1 MARDADN
8 GLPSHISISETSDES
23 PDTLERPADAAN
35 RRKTL
40 YQRSNEDERPALM
53 KAEFQDLLEHPEM
66 LYKEIVELITKA
78 RDLRA
83 YGENYREQL
92 QETKRAL
99 QKSEVILNKFIS
111 QPHGHTL
118 SDS

>member
-8 GLPSHISISETSDES
+8 GLTSHISISEMSDES
-23 PDTLERPADAAN
+23 PDTLEHLADATN
-35 RRKTL
+35 CRETL
-40 YQRSNEDERPALM
+40 YQKAKEDESPVLT
-53 KAEFQDLLEHPEM
+53 KTEFQDLLEHPET

-83 YGENYREQL
+83 YGENYCEQL

-99 QKSEVILNKFIS
+99 HKSEMILDKFI
-111 QPHGHTL
+111 T
-118 SDS
+118 